1 MSDTMKFN
9 EFNLSDKLISVIK
22 KKGFEEATP
31 VQIKMIPLLLEKNT
45 DVIAKAQT
53 GTGKTAA
60 FGIPLLDKL
69 KFNKK
74 PKILVITPTRE
85 LAIQVSEELN
95 SLKPN
100 KSMRIMPIYGG
111 SSMDRQLKALKSG
124 LDIVVGTPGR
134 VMDHMRRKKGLFENI
149 DYLILDEADEMLSM
163 GFIEDI
169 EFIIAQ
175 SNQNKNILLMS
186 ATMPKE
192 IINLSKRFLKDPVK
206 IEIKSSQMTTVLTKQ
221 IYFEVKNND
230 KLEALCRIIDIEKEF
245 YT

>member
-230 KLEALCRIIDIEKEF
+230 KLEALCR
-245 YT
+245 